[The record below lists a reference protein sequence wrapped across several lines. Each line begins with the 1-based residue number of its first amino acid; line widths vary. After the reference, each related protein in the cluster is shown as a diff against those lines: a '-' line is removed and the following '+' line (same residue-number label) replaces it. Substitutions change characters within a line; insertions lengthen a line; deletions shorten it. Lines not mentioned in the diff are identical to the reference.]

1 MVVETKKFQ
10 LTGITLLRSQSHKI
24 STDRNYVQGRSQNQ
38 KFLLTGI
45 TLEDAV
51 RTICELKFICKR
63 KRRRHGVSNKEI
75 SYEKVEK
82 MCTRG
87 VNSRY

>member
-10 LTGITLLRSQSHKI
+10 LTGITVLSSQNHTI
-24 STDRNYVQGRSQNQ
+24 STDRNYVQGCSQNQ
-38 KFLLTGI
+38 KILMTGF

-51 RTICELKFICKR
+51 RTICELTFIYKR

-87 VNSRY
+87 MNLRY